1 MWISERMSNTRL
13 SRVGLFVVA
22 LGVAGAAVAA
32 PEKRRAVEQA
42 TFAAGCFWGVE
53 ALFRQVKG
61 VVNTTVGYTGGT
73 VENPTYE
80 QVCSNTTGHAEAVL
94 VEYDPSQVS
103 YEQLL
108 EVFWSHHNP
117 TTPNR
122 QGPDR
127 GSQYRSA
134 VFYHM
139 PAQRA
144 AAEAMKQ
151 RLERSRRFQAPIVT
165 QIVPATAFYR
175 AEAYHQRYYEKH
187 GGAQCPIPLGEE
199 ASKP

>member
-1 MWISERMSNTRL
+1 MVTLGIAGQAMAASEEHQ
-13 SRVGLFVVA
+13 
-22 LGVAGAAVAA
+22 AA
-32 PEKRRAVEQA
+32 EQA

-61 VVNTTVGYTGGT
+61 VVNTTVGYTGGA
-73 VENPTYE
+73 VPNPTYA
-80 QVCSNTTGHAEAVL
+80 QVCGNKTGHAEAVL

-103 YEQLL
+103 YERLL
-108 EVFWSHHNP
+108 EVFWNHHDP

-134 VFYHM
+134 IFYHT
-139 PAQRA
+139 PAERS

-151 RLERSRRFQAPIVT
+151 RLERSRRFRSPIVT

-175 AEAYHQRYYEKH
+175 AEAYHQRYVEKH
-187 GGAQCPIPLGEE
+187 GGAQCPLNLGGGR
-199 ASKP
+199 STP

>member
-1 MWISERMSNTRL
+1 MSNVRPSPL
-13 SRVGLFVVA
+13 GLLVVT
-22 LGVAGAAVAA
+22 LGFAVQAAAA
-32 PEKRRAVEQA
+32 SKAPQAVDQA
-42 TFAAGCFWGVE
+42 TFAAGCFWGAE

-61 VVNTTVGYTGGT
+61 VVRTTVGYTGGT
-73 VENPTYE
+73 VPNPTYE
-80 QVCSNTTGHAEAVL
+80 QVCSNKTGHAEAVL

-108 EVFWSHHNP
+108 EVFWSHHDP

-122 QGPDR
+122 QGPDW

-134 VFYHM
+134 IFYHT

-151 RLERSRRFQAPIVT
+151 QLGRSRRFRAPIVT
-165 QIVPATAFYR
+165 QIVPATAFFQ
-175 AEAYHQRYYEKH
+175 AEEYHQRYFEKH
-187 GGAQCPIPLGEE
+187 GGAQCPLNLGEGR
-199 ASKP
+199 SKP